1 VECFASFYAYN
12 LSFRALVR
20 VWDLLVMRVPDVL
33 PLTLL
38 AVIYENREE
47 MAGMPIEEILPR
59 LKSGL
64 REISPEVLVAFI
76 FHPPRPSLLDQCI
89 IS

>member
-1 VECFASFYAYN
+1 LGPTRF
-12 LSFRALVR
+12 
-20 VWDLLVMRVPDVL
+20 VPDVL

-38 AVIYENREE
+38 AVIYENRVE

-64 REISPEVLVAFI
+64 REKSSLPSPAAL
-76 FHPPRPSLLDQCI
+76 PTRPMYHLI
-89 IS
+89 THIPH